1 MPSPLISPE
10 IRERVRALIPQL
22 TLDEKASL
30 LVGRDFWST
39 QPIERLGIPSIW
51 MTDGPTGVR
60 KAPESGGIGIGDA
73 EPATCFP
80 TASLQAATWNR
91 NLIEEVGR
99 AIGQEARQL
108 GVQIVLGPG
117 VNMKRSP
124 LGGRNFEYMSEDPV
138 LAGELAGSFISGVQ
152 SEGVGTSIK
161 HFVANENETLR
172 MIVDAI
178 VDERTLRE
186 IYLRSFEIAIE
197 RAQPWTVMC
206 AYNRLNGAYCAEDYD
221 LLTEILKNDW
231 GYDGIVVSDWGAVND
246 RPAGVEAGLH
256 LQMPHAPTAGD
267 VVAAVERGDLARERL
282 DTIVGEMLAITFL
295 AAEATGSGKAP
306 DMREHRELARRVARE
321 GIVLLKNESDALPIP
336 PDTSGTVAVI
346 GAFAETPR
354 FQGSGSSQVTPTHT
368 TSLMQALPEMLPDAT
383 LAYAPGYSLET
394 DAGRTAI
401 DEAVALA
408 RNAAAAIVVVGLP
421 EEMDAEGSDRAD
433 ISLPP
438 RHDELVKAVA
448 AVQPRT
454 VVVLINGSAVAMPWV
469 SDVPAIIESWLAGQ
483 ESGAALAE
491 VLTGVASPSGKL
503 SETFPVRIE
512 DTPAFGHFPTEGDG
526 TARFTEGVFMGYR
539 WYDARKI
546 EPLFPFGHGLSYTT
560 FAFEGLAVNSAG
572 FEEDDTIEV
581 SVTVENTGTRAGAE
595 VVQLYVGECSP
606 LAPRP
611 VRELKAF
618 AKIYLEPGEEQAVQF
633 TLGWQDLA
641 YWDTTGGGWVM
652 RSGEYDFAVGSSSR
666 DLRLSARAHLD
677 SGHEPVV
684 VIDRMTPFSVA
695 LSHPVTG
702 PILKP
707 QADQIPP
714 QLMQFIRDIP
724 LWKVFG
730 MSGQPPEQ
738 LEALIAAAN
747 AME

>member
-10 IRERVRALIPQL
+10 IRERVRTLLPQL
-22 TLDEKASL
+22 TLEEKASL

-80 TASLQAATWNR
+80 TASLQASTWNR
-91 NLIEEVGR
+91 SLIEQVGV
-99 AIGQEARQL
+99 AIGREARQL

-138 LAGELAGSFISGVQ
+138 LAGEMAGSLIKGVQ
-152 SEGVGTSIK
+152 SEGIGTSIK

-197 RAQPWTVMC
+197 AAHPWTVMC
-206 AYNRLNGAYCAEDYD
+206 AYNRLNGPYCAEDHD

-231 GYDGIVVSDWGAVND
+231 GYEGIVVSDWGAVND
-246 RPAGVEAGLH
+246 RTDGVAAGLH
-256 LQMPHAPTAGD
+256 LQMPHAPTAGE
-267 VVAAVERGDLARERL
+267 VVAAVEQGDLAEDRL
-282 DTIVGEMLAITFL
+282 DAVVSELLAITFL
-295 AAEATGSGKAP
+295 AAEATGNGATV
-306 DMREHRELARRVARE
+306 DDRAHQDLARQVARE
-321 GIVLLKNESDALPIP
+321 GIVLLKNDGDALPIL

-368 TSLMQALPEMLPDAT
+368 TSLIHALPEMLPDAA
-383 LAYAPGYSLET
+383 LAFAPGYALEGDLSAEAIA
-394 DAGRTAI
+394 DAVEVARS
-401 DEAVALA
+401 AV
-408 RNAAAAIVVVGLP
+408 AAIVVVGLP
-421 EEMDAEGSDRAD
+421 DAMDAEGSDREHID
-433 ISLPP
+433 LPMT
-438 RHDELVKAVA
+438 HNDLVRAVA

-469 SDVPAIIESWLAGQ
+469 TEVPAIVESWLAGQ
-483 ESGAALAE
+483 ESGAALAD

-503 SETFPVRIE
+503 SETFPARIE

-526 TARFTEGVFMGYR
+526 TARFGEGVFMGYR

-546 EPLFPFGHGLSYTT
+546 NPLFPFGHGLSYTT
-560 FAFEGLAVNSAG
+560 FDFEGLAVNAAD
-572 FEEDDTIEV
+572 FVTDDVIEV
-581 SVTVENTGTRAGAE
+581 SVTVENTGTRAGSE
-595 VVQLYVGECSP
+595 VVQLYVGECAP
-606 LAPRP
+606 TVPRP

-618 AKIYLEPGEEQAVQF
+618 AKVYLEPGEEQVVQF

-641 YWDTTGGGWVM
+641 YWDTTSGGWVM
-652 RSGEYDFAVGSSSR
+652 RSGTYDFAVGASSR
-666 DLRLSARAHLD
+666 DLRLSAWAHLD
-677 SGHEPVV
+677 SGHEPEV
-684 VIDRMTPFSVA
+684 VIGRMTPFSVA
-695 LSHPVTG
+695 LAHPVTG

-714 QLMQFIRDIP
+714 PLMQFIRDIP

-738 LEALIAAAN
+738 LDALIAAAN
-747 AME
+747 AEN